1 MIKVEEALK
10 IIIESHPGQSI
21 ISCYETEK
29 YFAFAMI
36 DKGYELVS
44 AGGGYYTVN
53 KETADIGTV
62 SSVELFVYTEEK
74 IPINLAEIKQR
85 TGFEEIFV
93 IDYTTLRYDKENE
106 EYVKPDNPRYD
117 SLPETEW

>member
-1 MIKVEEALK
+1 MLSVEEAFK
-10 IIIESHPGQSI
+10 IIIKNHSYKSVV
-21 ISCYETEK
+21 SCYETEQ

-53 KETADIGTV
+53 KKIADVGAV

-74 IPINLAEIKQR
+74 HR
-85 TGFEEIFV
+85 
-93 IDYTTLRYDKENE
+93 
-106 EYVKPDNPRYD
+106 
-117 SLPETEW
+117 

>member
-1 MIKVEEALK
+1 MLSVEEAFK
-10 IIIESHPGQSI
+10 IIIENHSYKSVV
-21 ISCYETEK
+21 SCYETEQ

-53 KETADIGTV
+53 KKTADVGAV

-106 EYVKPDNPRYD
+106 EYVKPDDPRYD